1 MKEDTPQDVI
11 RAGRNASVGLKSM
24 QFALQDTEA
33 IAARMQNSEFA
44 GRVLEFAKKKNLKGL
59 AELLKSATSKSQV
72 QVKSVEDFKIEVII
86 MTDGKQ
92 YYVCIGDGCHHHSG
106 KKSPIVFE
114 ES

>member
-1 MKEDTPQDVI
+1 MKEDTSQDVM

-24 QFALQDTEA
+24 QVALHDTEA

-44 GRVLEFAKKKNLKGL
+44 SRVLECAKKKDLKGL
-59 AELLKSATSKSQV
+59 SELLKSATSKSEV

>member
-44 GRVLEFAKKKNLKGL
+44 GHVLEFAKKEGFERSRRIAQERHIKKP
-59 AELLKSATSKSQV
+59 SPSQ
-72 QVKSVEDFKIEVII
+72 I
-86 MTDGKQ
+86 
-92 YYVCIGDGCHHHSG
+92 SG
-106 KKSPIVFE
+106 GF
-114 ES
+114 